1 MWLARL
7 MNKRYQS
14 GIYFQKEPFHSL
26 SDKDQ
31 SPNDC
36 FAILFLRIS
45 NTAPANRISN
55 ELSSLWN
62 LYKDLEEGKINHLAG
77 CNVPSGDLSVLI
89 VFGPALFNLVGI
101 EREIP
106 RDFKDKQF
114 LPPIAGAPILEGSG
128 IKYSHFQHENLGT
141 TEHIGIQFI
150 SRTQLAT
157 YRAVVETWKHLSN
170 IEPSKRVLN
179 FTTYFTG
186 FQRDDGRSWL
196 GFHDQVS
203 NIDTLN
209 ERKDAI
215 FIDKINN
222 NLAPKDFWTEGGTYL
237 AFLRTEIDLKIWE
250 KIERKQQEII
260 IGRDKLTGI
269 PLAGINKK
277 GNPVTREN
285 CHPLSEIQSYDKRF
299 HDHPDYFSK
308 PKLSKMNEIDENAS
322 IQSLSQSHIG
332 RVRHISHLRSRNIT
346 SRRIFRQGFEFVEPL
361 YNNSDRQLRVGL
373 NLISFQNDP
382 GRLFFILTDP
392 NWLGNTNFGGSDQIH
407 GIENLLSV
415 LAAGVFF
422 VPPNEKSFPGA
433 SIFQ

>member
-1 MWLARL
+1 
-7 MNKRYQS
+7 MNKRFQR
-14 GIYFQKEPFHSL
+14 GIYFQNKPFHSL

-36 FAILFLRIS
+36 FAILFLRVS
-45 NTAPANRISN
+45 TAAPANRISE

-62 LYKDLEEGKINHLAG
+62 MYKDLEEGKINDLTG
-77 CNVPSGDLSVLI
+77 CTVPSGELSVLI
-89 VFGPALFNLVGI
+89 AFGPALFSISGI
-101 EREIP
+101 GRKIP

-114 LPPIAGAPILEGSG
+114 LPPIGGAPILEGSG
-128 IKYSHFQHENLGT
+128 IKYSNIQHENLGA

-150 SRTQLAT
+150 SGTQLAT
-157 YRAVVETWKHLSN
+157 YRAIVETWKHLSK
-170 IEPSKRVLN
+170 IEPSKRILN
-179 FTTYFTG
+179 FTTFFTG

-203 NIDTLN
+203 NIDTLR
-209 ERKDAI
+209 ERKHAI

-237 AFLRTEIDLKIWE
+237 AFLRIEIDLNIWE
-250 KIERKQQEII
+250 KIKRKQQEII

-269 PLAGINKK
+269 PLAGVDKK
-277 GNPVTREN
+277 GNPVKTEK
-285 CHPLSEIQSYDKRF
+285 CPPFSEVRSYDKRF

-308 PKLSKMNEIDENAS
+308 PRLSKMNRIDENAS
-322 IQSLSQSHIG
+322 IRNLSQSHIG
-332 RVRHISHLRSRNIT
+332 RVRHVSHVRSGNIT

-361 YNNSDRQLRVGL
+361 YNNPDKQLRVGL
-373 NLISFQNDP
+373 NFISFQNDP

-392 NWLGNTNFGGSDQIH
+392 NWLGNTNFGGSGQIH
-407 GIENLLSV
+407 GMDNLLSL

-422 VPPNEKSFPGA
+422 VPPDEKSFPGA

>member
-1 MWLARL
+1 
-7 MNKRYQS
+7 MNKRFQR
-14 GIYFQKEPFHSL
+14 GIYFQNKPFHSL
-26 SDKDQ
+26 TDKDQ

-45 NTAPANRISN
+45 NTAPANRIRE

-62 LYKDLEEGKINHLAG
+62 LYKDLEEGKVNHLPG
-77 CNVPSGDLSVLI
+77 CTVPSGELSVLI
-89 VFGPALFNLVGI
+89 AFGSALFNIEGI
-101 EREIP
+101 KRKIP

-128 IKYSHFQHENLGT
+128 IKYAHFQHQNLGT
-141 TEHIGIQFI
+141 TEHIAIQFI

-170 IEPSKRVLN
+170 IEPPNRILN
-179 FTTYFTG
+179 FTTFFTG

-209 ERKDAI
+209 ERKDSI

-222 NLAPKDFWTEGGTYL
+222 NLAPKDFWTESGTYL
-237 AFLRTEIDLKIWE
+237 AFLRIEIDLNVWE

-269 PLAGINKK
+269 PLAGIDKK
-277 GNPVTREN
+277 KNPVTAEN
-285 CHPLSEIQSYDKRF
+285 CLPVSEIRSYNKRF

-308 PKLSKMNEIDENAS
+308 PRLSKMSEIDENAS
-322 IQSLSQSHIG
+322 IQMLSQSHIG
-332 RVRHISHLRSRNIT
+332 RVRHISHLRGRNIT
-346 SRRIFRQGFEFVEPL
+346 SRRIFRQGFEFVEPFI
-361 YNNSDRQLRVGL
+361 NSSDRQLRVGL
-373 NLISFQNDP
+373 NFITFQNDP

-392 NWLGNTNFGGSDQIH
+392 NWLGNVNFGGPGEIH
-407 GIENLLSV
+407 GMGNLLSV
-415 LAAGVFF
+415 LAAGLFF
-422 VPPNEKSFPGA
+422 VPPNEKSFPGV
-433 SIFQ
+433 SIFQL